1 MNLDKIPVGENAPW
15 DVNVVIEI
23 AQGSSPV
30 KYEVDKESGA
40 VFVDR
45 FMHCAM
51 YYPANYGFIP
61 QTLAQDG
68 DPLDALVVGAVP
80 VLPGSVI
87 RCRPIG
93 ALMMEDE
100 KGKDEKIIA
109 VPVDELNPFHADVK
123 CVSGLPKNLTEQISH
138 FFEHYKDLEKSKWV
152 KISGWLNVEETVK
165 VIEEAIERAKK

>member
-93 ALMMEDE
+93 VLMMEDE
-100 KGKDEKIIA
+100 SGIDQKILMMH
-109 VPVDELNPFHADVK
+109 VDKLNPFFYNIKDYTD
-123 CVSGLPKNLTEQISH
+123 LPPYLLEQITH
-138 FFEHYKDLEKSKWV
+138 FFEHYKDLEKNKWV
-152 KISGWLNVEETVK
+152 KVTGYENAEKAAALISDYML
-165 VIEEAIERAKK
+165 

>member
-80 VLPGSVI
+80 VIPGSVI

-93 ALMMEDE
+93 VLMMEDE
-100 KGKDEKIIA
+100 SGIDEKILMM
-109 VPVDELNPFHADVK
+109 PVDKLNPFLHNIKNHTD
-123 CVSGLPKNLTEQISH
+123 LPPYLLEQITH
-138 FFEHYKDLEKSKWV
+138 FFEHYKDLEKNKWV
-152 KISGWLNVEETVK
+152 KVTGYENADKAAALISDYTL
-165 VIEEAIERAKK
+165 

>member
-30 KYEVDKESGA
+30 KYEIDKESGA

-80 VLPGSVI
+80 VIPGSVI

-93 ALMMEDE
+93 VLMMEDE
-100 KGKDEKIIA
+100 SGIDEKILMM
-109 VPVDELNPFHADVK
+109 PVDKLNPFFYNIKDHTD
-123 CVSGLPKNLTEQISH
+123 LPPYLLEQITH
-138 FFEHYKDLEKSKWV
+138 FFEHYKDLENNKWV
-152 KISGWLNVEETVK
+152 KVTGYENAEKAAALISAYTL
-165 VIEEAIERAKK
+165 

>member
-1 MNLDKIPVGENAPW
+1 MNLDKISVGQNAPW

-23 AQGSSPV
+23 SQGSSPV
-30 KYEVDKESGA
+30 KYEIDKESGA

-68 DPLDALVVGAVP
+68 DPLDALVVGAAP
-80 VLPGSVI
+80 VIPGSVI

-93 ALMMEDE
+93 VLMMEDE
-100 KGKDEKIIA
+100 SGIDEKILMI
-109 VPVDELNPFHADVK
+109 PVDKLNPFFQNI
-123 CVSGLPKNLTEQISH
+123 KNYTDLQPYLLEQITH
-138 FFEHYKDLEKSKWV
+138 FFEHYKDLEKNKWV
-152 KISGWLNVEETVK
+152 KVTGYDAAEKAAALISDYML
-165 VIEEAIERAKK
+165 